1 MTVPPAIPFTAPT
14 NSSQLTASVTL
25 PICKFWKRFLN
36 DDGSCKQEFNS
47 NHNDH
52 SSEDSTETI
61 HGMIIPRG
69 VTLIVGGGYHGKST
83 ILQALS
89 YGVYNK
95 IPLDGR
101 ELCVTHVDAVNV
113 RAEDGRYVHNVNVS
127 AFISNL
133 PRLGNNNNVKQQ
145 QLEEEEEVLQQ
156 QKRIQSFTTK
166 DASGSTSQAAN
177 IIEALESGASTLLVD
192 KDVSSANFVARDGR
206 Q

>member
-1 MTVPPAIPFTAPT
+1 MSVPPAIPFTAPT
-14 NSSQLTASVTL
+14 NSSQLTASVTV
-25 PICKFWKRFLN
+25 PIGKFWKQYLN
-36 DDGSCKQEFNS
+36 DDGSCKQEFSNNS
-47 NHNDH
+47 SNQNDH
-52 SSEDSTETI
+52 SSSDDSTTVTI
-61 HGMIIPRG
+61 HGMIIPKG

-95 IPLDGR
+95 VPFDGR
-101 ELCVTHVDAVNV
+101 ELCVTHVHAVTV

-133 PRLGNNNNVKQQ
+133 PRLGNGKQQ
-145 QLEEEEEVLQQ
+145 VDDDDDDDEEEEEEEVLQH

-177 IIEALESGASTLLVD
+177 IIEAIESVPPHY
-192 KDVSSANFVARDGR
+192 
-206 Q
+206 